1 MGTHRSGRAAEG
13 RGLSRAGGRAP
24 PAHPSCR
31 AGSARRE
38 NPQGPVGLPRRHAWC
53 VGSQGVAV
61 LCLSRSP
68 GASVDTPASGKPP
81 VSARL
86 PRLTLPHSGGMSPG
100 KAAGLA
106 ARARNGL
113 AGWRLQPGSRSAAD
127 TPGALPPDRGNRLSV
142 PHRARHG
149 PCRAA
154 GPGSFPVTRRAWRRH
169 DSGQLRCGEWH
180 GRRRVLAGMT
190 CSTAGGPRRSPPG
203 TVRPPL
209 RPGSERGAQRFPR
222 TAVPVPHFGGLS
234 GRFPPAPVPRPH
246 GCCGVASGA
255 GVAAPALALHLLAK
269 PRMPSHDRPA

>member
-86 PRLTLPHSGGMSPG
+86 PRLPLPHSGGMSPG

-203 TVRPPL
+203 TVRPPFAP
-209 RPGSERGAQRFPR
+209 RIGTWRATVPAHGSPGSAFRRAVRAVSASTRTPAAWLLRRG
-222 TAVPVPHFGGLS
+222 FGG
-234 GRFPPAPVPRPH
+234 G
-246 GCCGVASGA
+246 GCRAGA
-255 GVAAPALALHLLAK
+255 GTASSGQAK
-269 PRMPSHDRPA
+269 DAQP